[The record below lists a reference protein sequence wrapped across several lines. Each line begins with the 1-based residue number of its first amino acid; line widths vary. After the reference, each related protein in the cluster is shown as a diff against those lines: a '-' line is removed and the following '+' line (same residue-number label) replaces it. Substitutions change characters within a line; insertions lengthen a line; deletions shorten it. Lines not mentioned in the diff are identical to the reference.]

1 MKRQFFS
8 YFVCAG
14 NRGEWLADLIFRL
27 KMAFAILTV
36 ESDFWTLN
44 KSNLPQF
51 LRGIMAVVIYKGQ
64 ISIALGTLCSLCILK
79 QHCSK
84 AEAFM
89 HFQNW
94 IVGPENKVTLKE
106 QEDKF

>member
-1 MKRQFFS
+1 
-8 YFVCAG
+8 
-14 NRGEWLADLIFRL
+14 
-27 KMAFAILTV
+27 
-36 ESDFWTLN
+36 
-44 KSNLPQF
+44 
-51 LRGIMAVVIYKGQ
+51 MAVVIYKGQ
-64 ISIALGTLCSLCILK
+64 ISIALGTLYSLCIWK